1 MARRKKRKAPSGS
14 SRSSGGGLRLLL
26 SFFSVVVIAG
36 CILAATILFF
46 QIKTVEVVGETRYT
60 DGQIIEAAGIKL
72 GQNMFLYNKFSS
84 IDGLLEGCP
93 YLDRIVVRRRL
104 PDTIQI
110 HVTEATPICSISF
123 DEVVKARNQYGEIID
138 WQMPTTWFLLDI
150 NKKILEEVDEVT
162 AAGYP
167 DLLGVELSKPKVGKT
182 AVFSDEQKGKQAF
195 TLLNTAKNND
205 ILKNIQWVDVSR
217 SYALKLQ
224 YTDRFQVNF
233 GTIDDLDRKCRFMLV
248 IAEKVDGSATGTIDV
263 SDTTT
268 ARFIKEKN

>member
-1 MARRKKRKAPSGS
+1 
-14 SRSSGGGLRLLL
+14 
-26 SFFSVVVIAG
+26 VIIAG

-46 QIKTVEVVGETRYT
+46 QIKNVEVVGETRYT
-60 DGQIIEAAGIKL
+60 DAEIMEAGGITL
-72 GQNMFLYNKFSS
+72 GENMFLYNKFRS
-84 IDGLLEGCP
+84 IDGILSGCP

-110 HVTEATPICSISF
+110 QVTEAEAVCFVSH
-123 DEVVKARNQYGEIID
+123 DEIVKARNQFGEIID
-138 WQMPTTWFLLDI
+138 WPMPTTYYLMDI
-150 NKKILEEVDEVT
+150 HRKILEEVDAET

-167 DLLGVELSKPKVGKT
+167 ELRGVTLQKPKVGKT

-205 ILKNIQWVDVSR
+205 ILKNIQWVDVGR

-233 GTIDDLDRKCRFMLV
+233 GTIDDLDRKCRFMLYV
-248 IAEKVDGSATGTIDV
+248 AGELSAAETGTIDV

-268 ARFIKEKN
+268 ARFIKE

>member
-1 MARRKKRKAPSGS
+1 MARRKKQGYSKRGS
-14 SRSSGGGLRLLL
+14 RISGGLRLLL
-26 SFFSVVVIAG
+26 SFFTVVIIAG

-46 QIKTVEVVGETRYT
+46 QIKYVEVVGETRYT
-60 DGQIIEAAGIKL
+60 DQQIMEAGGIEL
-72 GQNMFLYNKFSS
+72 GENMFLYNKFDS
-84 IDGLLEGCP
+84 IEGILTGCP
-93 YLDRIVVRRRL
+93 YLDRITVRRRL

-110 HVTEATPICSISF
+110 QVTEAEAVCVIAH
-123 DEVVKARNQYGEIID
+123 DEIVKARNQYGEIID
-138 WQMPTTWFLLDI
+138 WQMPTTYYLMDI
-150 NKKILEEVDEVT
+150 NKKILEEVDETT
-162 AAGYP
+162 AGAYP
-167 DLLGVELSKPKVGKT
+167 AILGVTLESPKVGKT

-205 ILKNIQWVDVSR
+205 ILKNIQWVDVGR

-248 IAEKVDGSATGTIDV
+248 IADKLEATATGTIDV

-268 ARFIKEKN
+268 ARFIKE